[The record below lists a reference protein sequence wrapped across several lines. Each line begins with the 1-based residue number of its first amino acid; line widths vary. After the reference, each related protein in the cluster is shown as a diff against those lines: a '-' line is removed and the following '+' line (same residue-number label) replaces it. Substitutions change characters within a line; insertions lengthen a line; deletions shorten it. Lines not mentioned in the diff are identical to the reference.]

1 MVANCPGHPRPLF
14 AVCGSASMA
23 SNSREAILQRI
34 RNALAKPRPPG
45 NLLLERPAAPEVWP
59 RNNPPVEDLAKRFHD
74 ELAAVH
80 GQTIR
85 CRTPEDAASQLHDLA
100 AAAGWPTLAA
110 IDAPLT
116 RQLCDFLPA
125 ETVAWVTDVWS
136 KQQIAAVP
144 AGLLVA
150 DLLLADTGSCV
161 IRCPT
166 AAARLM
172 CYLPPAC
179 VVLAQVEQLRE
190 HLPAAWGEIAA
201 ACADPNARGEW
212 VIVTGPSRT
221 ADIEKILILG
231 VHGPKRLVV
240 LLIG

>member
-1 MVANCPGHPRPLF
+1 M
-14 AVCGSASMA
+14 ASNKA

-34 RNALAKPRPPG
+34 RGALAQPRPQG
-45 NLLLERPAAPEVWP
+45 NLLLERPATPEVWP
-59 RNNPPVEDLAKRFHD
+59 RNDPPADDLAKRFQD

-85 CRTPEDAASQLHDLA
+85 CRTPEDAARQLHDLA
-100 AAAGWPTLAA
+100 TAGGWPMLAA
-110 IDAPLT
+110 IDAPLA
-116 RQLCDFLPA
+116 RQVCNCLPT
-125 ETVAWVTDVWS
+125 ETIAWVTDDWS

-144 AGLLVA
+144 AGVLVA

-179 VVLAQVEQLRE
+179 VVLARLEQLRE